1 MTQLKESII
10 LLTGANGG
18 FGQQFTRQ
26 LLAAGSHLILTDKDE
41 MSLKNQVKTLQKE
54 IKTGEILAYWGI
66 DLSQAEGC
74 QSLFNLVKSLNLS
87 PDIIINNAG
96 LSLYGRIDEIPSE
109 KWEQLMQLNLLTPM
123 RLTALFL
130 PEMIHRKKGHIVN
143 ISSLA
148 GWITPRGITPYC
160 SSKFGLRGFSE
171 GLWQDVKSDNI
182 KVTCVYP
189 FFSKTP
195 ILQPEKYGTFAQTY
209 QPIPDYLITDPAKII
224 QRTLKAIE
232 QDKLQVFPD
241 TYAHIFSFLS
251 RYFPPLINFITQRL

>member
-18 FGQQFTRQ
+18 FGQAFTRQ

-41 MSLKNQVKTLQKE
+41 TALKNHVETLQKE
-54 IKTGEILAYWGI
+54 IQTGKILAYWGI

-74 QSLFNLVKSLNLS
+74 RILYDLVKSLNLS
-87 PDIIINNAG
+87 PDMIINNAG
-96 LSLYGRIDEIPSE
+96 LGLYGRIDEIPSD

-171 GLWQDVKSDNI
+171 GLWQDVKDDNV

-195 ILQPEKYGTFAQTY
+195 ILNSEKYGTYAQTY
-209 QPIPDYLITDPAKII
+209 QPIPDYFITDPSKVI

-232 QDKLQVFPD
+232 KDKLQVFPD
-241 TYAHIFSFLS
+241 VYAQILSFFS
-251 RYFPPLINFITQRL
+251 RYFPLLINSILKR